1 MTKDSIR
8 VVIRRLSD
16 LAELL
21 DNPSLLPAVTVGE
34 HSAGYLLRS
43 IAVEL
48 GKKAEEEEKKK

>member
-1 MTKDSIR
+1 MTKDSIHFI
-8 VVIRRLSD
+8 IRRLSD

-21 DNPSLLPAVTVGE
+21 DNPNLTPAVKVGE

-48 GKKAEEEEKKK
+48 AKKAEEDKS

>member
-8 VVIRRLSD
+8 FIIRRLSD
-16 LAELL
+16 LAEFL
-21 DNPSLLPAVTVGE
+21 DNPNLTPAVKVGE

-48 GKKAEEEEKKK
+48 GKKAEEVKP

>member
-21 DNPSLLPAVTVGE
+21 DNPSLLPAVTVGG
-34 HSAGYLLRS
+34 HSASYLLRS

-48 GKKAEEEEKKK
+48 AKKAEEEKKK

>member
-1 MTKDSIR
+1 MTKDSIH

-21 DNPSLLPAVTVGE
+21 DNPNLTPTVAVEGR
-34 HSAGYLLRS
+34 SAGYLLRS

-48 GKKAEEEEKKK
+48 GRKVEEVKP

>member
-16 LAELL
+16 IAELL
-21 DNPSLLPAVTVGE
+21 DNPNLTPTVAVEGR
-34 HSAGYLLRS
+34 SAGYLLRS

-48 GKKAEEEEKKK
+48 GKKAEEVKP

>member
-1 MTKDSIR
+1 MTKDSIHFI
-8 VVIRRLSD
+8 IRRLSD

-21 DNPSLLPAVTVGE
+21 DNPNLTPAVKVGE

-48 GKKAEEEEKKK
+48 AKKAEEAKE

>member
-1 MTKDSIR
+1 MNKDSIR
-8 VVIRRLSD
+8 LIIRRLSD

-21 DNPSLLPAVTVGE
+21 DNPNLTPVVKVGE

-48 GKKAEEEEKKK
+48 GKKAEEVKP

>member
-8 VVIRRLSD
+8 VVIRRLCD

-21 DNPSLLPAVTVGE
+21 DNPNLTPTVAVEGR
-34 HSAGYLLRS
+34 SAGYLLRS

-48 GKKAEEEEKKK
+48 AKKAEEVKP

>member
-8 VVIRRLSD
+8 VVIRKLSD

-21 DNPSLLPAVTVGE
+21 DNPNPDPTVAVEGR
-34 HSAGYLLRS
+34 SAGYLLRS

-48 GKKAEEEEKKK
+48 GKKAGEVKL

>member
-1 MTKDSIR
+1 MLMGPLLARLCPSSVRQSPIWPMT
-8 VVIRRLSD
+8 
-16 LAELL
+16 
-21 DNPSLLPAVTVGE
+21 PAVTVGE